1 MLIKYLILI
10 GRTFIATFLLVNF
23 FNIIPLNF
31 SSNAW
36 FVQVSMLLVDTSSL
50 FLLGLCCLK
59 LASNLSISGFP
70 IGNIETKWEVNN
82 PNEEKAQKYINN
94 INVINK
100 FSKVFMYMFIIIA
113 TIQFFIV
120 FNGTNQLNLAYS
132 GTILQLEKKYQIDKN
147 LTNSESQLDLESDSQ
162 NDRKT
167 SEMNLTKKD
176 KALNI
181 LTEKKNN
188 AQLILIRNA
197 IKVFLMSLV
206 WAYGFFKLYKFS

>member
-70 IGNIETKWEVNN
+70 IGNIETNSQLNN

-113 TIQFFIV
+113 AIQFFIV

-176 KALNI
+176 RAFNI
-181 LTEKKNN
+181 LTEQKNN

>member
-70 IGNIETKWEVNN
+70 IGNIETKSEVNN

-176 KALNI
+176 KAFNI